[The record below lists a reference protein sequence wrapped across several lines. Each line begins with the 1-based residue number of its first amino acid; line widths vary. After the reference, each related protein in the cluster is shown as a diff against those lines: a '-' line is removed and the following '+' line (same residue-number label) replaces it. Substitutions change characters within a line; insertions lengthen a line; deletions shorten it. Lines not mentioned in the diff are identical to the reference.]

1 MPCPSLCPLPLSDT
15 MPAAAAAAA
24 APPSTLAADVA
35 QPHHAAFCFDTL
47 AAHLGGRG
55 GAPGAVE
62 PGFEEAH
69 W

>member
-1 MPCPSLCPLPLSDT
+1 MPAPSVSPSSDT
-15 MPAAAAAAA
+15 MPAAAAAA

-55 GAPGAVE
+55 APGGME

>member
-1 MPCPSLCPLPLSDT
+1 MPCPLSLSPPSLHT